1 MKKINALLLTL
12 ICFTTYSI
20 GLSQEAETP
29 KEEGYQFKTIK
40 NIKASPVKDQY
51 KSGTCWSFAATSY
64 LESELI
70 RLGYDTLDISE
81 MYFVN
86 YTYREKANRYVRM
99 HGNTN
104 FSPGGQAHDVLNV
117 VKSHG
122 FATESEYPGL
132 LKGEQKH
139 IHGELDAVLK
149 GYLSALV
156 KKEDGKLSSVWPEA
170 YNAILN
176 AYLGPVNE
184 MSAGYDKTPSKELY
198 PRFNPDD
205 YVELTSYNHHPY
217 YETFDLEI
225 PDNWSHDLYYNLPL
239 DEFLEVM
246 NSAVKNGYTVCW
258 DGDVSDKGFSHS
270 NGVAI
275 VPDKNV
281 ATLDGTERSRWE
293 KLTEKEK
300 TGELYSFKKPGTE
313 KTITQEM
320 RQEAFNSLQST
331 DDHLM
336 HITGMVTDQNGT
348 VYYTTKNSWAASSN
362 KFGGYLNMSESYVRL
377 NTIAIMVH
385 KDAIPQAIRRKLKI

>member
-1 MKKINALLLTL
+1 MKKNNALLLTL
-12 ICFTTYSI
+12 ICILTYTI

-29 KEEGYQFKTIK
+29 KEEGYKFTTIK

-86 YTYREKANRYVRM
+86 YAYREKAIRYVRL
-99 HGNTN
+99 HGSAN
-104 FSPGGQAHDVLNV
+104 FGPGGQAHDVLNV

-122 FATESEYPGL
+122 FVTETEYPGL

-139 IHGELDAVLK
+139 IHGELDAVLQ
-149 GYLSALV
+149 GYLTALI

-176 AYLGPVNE
+176 VYLGPVNDK
-184 MSAGYDKTPSKELY
+184 SAGSDKIRLKQLY

-205 YVELTSYNHHPY
+205 YVELTSYNHHPF
-217 YETFDLEI
+217 YETFDLEV
-225 PDNWSHDLYYNLPL
+225 PDNWSHDLYYNLPV
-239 DEFLEVM
+239 DEMMEVI

-258 DGDVSDKGFSHS
+258 DGDVSDKGFSHG

-275 VPDKNV
+275 VPDKDV
-281 ATLDGTERSRWE
+281 AALDGTERSRWE
-293 KLTEKEK
+293 KLSEREKNA
-300 TGELYSFKKPGTE
+300 ELYTFKQPGAE
-313 KTITQEM
+313 KKISQEM
-320 RQEAFNSLQST
+320 RQEAFNSLQAT

-348 VYYTTKNSWAASSN
+348 VYYTTKNSWAANSN
-362 KFGGYLNMSESYVRL
+362 KSGGYLNMSESYLRL